1 MTDSKQRLERRYWR
15 LLSLYPKGFR
25 EGRRE
30 EMLTTLMDG
39 SDQDRTRPRADEA
52 VNLVGHAL
60 KMQTLHSEI
69 PDRHPFALLA
79 FRAILAVWI
88 VVAAVILFS
97 VGQWVWGFVVLA
109 FFPLNAY
116 LADRIVR
123 RSIRPGGSIRPDRTL

>member
-1 MTDSKQRLERRYWR
+1 MTDSRQRLERRYRR
-15 LLSLYPKGFR
+15 LLTLYPKSIR
-25 EGRRE
+25 EARRE

-39 SDQDRTRPRADEA
+39 SEQDRTRPRADEA

-69 PDRHPFALLA
+69 PDRHPFGLLA
-79 FRAILAVWI
+79 FRAILAIWI
-88 VVAAVILFS
+88 LVASAILFTA
-97 VGQWVWGFVVLA
+97 GLWVWGLVVLA

-123 RSIRPGGSIRPDRTL
+123 RSIRPDRSVRPDRTL